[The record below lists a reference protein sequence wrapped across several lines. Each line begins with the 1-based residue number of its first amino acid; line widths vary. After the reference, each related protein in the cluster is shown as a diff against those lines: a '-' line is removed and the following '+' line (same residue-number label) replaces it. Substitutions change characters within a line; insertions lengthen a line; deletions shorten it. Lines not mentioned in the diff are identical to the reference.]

1 MSTRQRIQTTKSGQR
16 RGFTLIELLVV
27 IVILAILAAVVIQR
41 VTHRTEDARISK
53 AIADVKSLDDALET
67 YKLDTG
73 SYPTGDQGLLALMD
87 AGASGN
93 NNKWNGPYIKGSLP
107 RDAWG
112 NEYVYRFPGEHS
124 EYDILSPGPDAQVG
138 TNDDIGNWQR

>member
-1 MSTRQRIQTTKSGQR
+1 MFQTRRARSAVA

-41 VTHRTEDARISK
+41 VTHRTEDARVAK
-53 AIADVKSLDDALET
+53 AISDVKTLDDALET

-73 SYPTGDQGLLALMD
+73 EYPSADQGLAALMSKD
-87 AGASGN
+87 ASGN
-93 NNKWNGPYIKGSLP
+93 NAKWNGPYLKGQLP

-112 NEYVYRFPGEHS
+112 NEYVYRNPGEHG
-124 EYDILSPGPDAQVG
+124 EYDVLSPGPDNQVG
-138 TNDDIGNWQR
+138 TPDDVGNWQK

>member
-1 MSTRQRIQTTKSGQR
+1 MHISRRAR
-16 RGFTLIELLVV
+16 RRAARGFTLIELLVV
-27 IVILAILAAVVIQR
+27 IVILAILAAVVITR

-53 AIADVKSLDDALET
+53 AIADVKALDDAMET

-73 SYPTGDQGLLALMD
+73 AYPTSDQGLEALVNQS
-87 AGASGN
+87 ASG

-112 NEYVYRFPGEHS
+112 NEYVYRFPGENG

-138 TNDDIGNWQR
+138 SADDVGNWQK